1 MCMRTLPFDGCIL
14 NELRENI
21 LNEETPK
28 LNKRY
33 ECFDYLLSR

>member
-1 MCMRTLPFDGCIL
+1 MCMRRLPFNGFYP
-14 NELRENI
+14 NELKENV
-21 LNEETPK
+21 LNKNTPK

>member
-1 MCMRTLPFDGCIL
+1 MRTLPFDGIQ
-14 NELRENI
+14 NELKENV
-21 LNEETPK
+21 LNKKTPK